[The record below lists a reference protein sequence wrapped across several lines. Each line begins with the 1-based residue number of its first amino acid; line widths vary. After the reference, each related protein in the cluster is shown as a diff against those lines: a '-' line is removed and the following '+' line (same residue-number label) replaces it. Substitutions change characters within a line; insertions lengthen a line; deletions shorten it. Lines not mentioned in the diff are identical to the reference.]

1 MNLTKTGAFVFL
13 DGMNGAESGEFARS
27 VERLGYSTLWITE
40 GAGRETF
47 THASY
52 LLRSTDQLIVASGI
66 ANVFMREASTTMRA
80 ARTLAELFPDRY
92 ILGLGVSGE
101 AANIHRGIAWS
112 KPYPFMRD
120 YLKKMKSTAYAAP
133 SPQADP
139 PIVLAAILPKMLE
152 LAATETQ
159 GTHTYF
165 VTPEHTAWARSR
177 LGPDKWICAEQAVM
191 LESDARNARQAARN
205 YMGFYLRLPNSAYKR
220 NLLTLGFSEQDFEDP
235 FSDRLVNA
243 VVAWGS
249 ETAIRERIQAHYKAG
264 ATHVC
269 MLPLRSDGVFLPDMR
284 ALEALAPK

>member
-1 MNLTKTGAFVFL
+1 
-13 DGMNGAESGEFARS
+13 
-27 VERLGYSTLWITE
+27 
-40 GAGRETF
+40 
-47 THASY
+47 
-52 LLRSTDQLIVASGI
+52 
-66 ANVFMREASTTMRA
+66 
-80 ARTLAELFPDRY
+80 
-92 ILGLGVSGE
+92 VSGE

-133 SPQADP
+133 SPKADP

-152 LAATETQ
+152 LAATETH

-177 LGPDKWICAEQAVM
+177 LGTDKWICAEQAVM
-191 LESDARNARQAARN
+191 LESDPQKARQAARN

-220 NLLTLGFSEQDFEDP
+220 NLLTLGFSEQDFEEP
-235 FSDRLVNA
+235 FSDRLIDA

-249 ETAIRERIQAHYKAG
+249 ETAIRERIQGHYKAG

-269 MLPLRSDGVFLPDMR
+269 VLPLRSDGVFLPDMR